1 MAAQGM
7 WGALRGW
14 LENRSSPAN
23 PDRWFIRHMGAEPAS
38 SGVHVDEDT
47 ALSAT
52 AVWAGVRIIS
62 ETLAMLPLKL
72 YERVDERSKRPA
84 RALGLY
90 RVLHDEPNPEQTSFE
105 FREMQQGFLLLWG
118 NCYAQKIY
126 NGKGEVSEMWP
137 IVPWRVS
144 VERSPTNAIMYR
156 VRLPGD
162 TGMDAMIPA
171 DDMLHIR
178 GFSTNGL
185 TGDNTVQRFRD
196 SIGLSLAAEQFGGRF
211 FGNGLAA
218 SGGLKFPGKLGPEG
232 RKNVRES
239 FREQHGGVSRAHRLM
254 ILEEGMEW
262 FQMSTDPE
270 KAQALETRKFQ
281 VTEVARILNLPPHLL
296 KDLERATFTNIEH
309 QGQEFVTYTMQPW
322 LTRWEQRLNRS
333 LLLPSQ
339 RSRYFTHFQVE
350 GLLRGDSAARASF
363 YGSMFNTGV
372 YSINDIREKEDSEPV
387 EGGDQRFVPLNMV
400 PLDKVAE
407 LLDARARLRD
417 ANAPALLAP
426 EPEPEPEPD
435 PPEEPRAVQPDAYA
449 ALGPVVRAEAERVV
463 KRRVN
468 AMRGAMKRGPQDFR
482 TWADGFFEK
491 EAALMAGALTPA
503 LLSLHALTGDTVDV
517 RALAALDVAASAD
530 EVRAALAA
538 PEEFTARMDELLAAW
553 EAGRAEEIARQIM
566 DRPADTRAA

>member
-14 LENRSSPAN
+14 LENRSSLSN
-23 PDRWFIRHMGAEPAS
+23 PDRWFIRHLGAEPAS
-38 SGVHVDEDT
+38 SGVEVTEDT

-52 AVWAGVRIIS
+52 AFWAGVRIIS

-72 YERVDERSKRPA
+72 YERIDERTKQPA
-84 RALGLY
+84 RKLGLY
-90 RVLHDEPNPEQTSFE
+90 RLLHDEFNPEQTSFE
-105 FREMQQGFLLLWG
+105 FREMQQGFALTWG
-118 NCYAQKIY
+118 SCYGQKIY
-126 NGKGEVSEMWP
+126 NWRGEVSEVWP
-137 IVPWRVS
+137 IVPWRV
-144 VERSPTNAIMYR
+144 VMERSPSNALVYR

-162 TGMDAMIPA
+162 TGTDAIIPA

-178 GFSTNGL
+178 GFSSNGL
-185 TGDNTVQRFRD
+185 TGDNVVQRFRN

-339 RSRYFTHFQVE
+339 RAHYFTQFQVQ

-407 LLDARARLRD
+407 LLDAKAK
-417 ANAPALLAP
+417 ASEAPPPPAPQP
-426 EPEPEPEPD
+426 EPEPG
-435 PPEEPRAVQPDAYA
+435 PPEEPRAAQPDAYA

-491 EAALMAGALTPA
+491 EAALMAGALAPA

-517 RALAALDVAASAD
+517 RAFAALDVEDAAG
-530 EVRAALAA
+530 EVRRALAA
-538 PEEFTARMDELLAAW
+538 PEEFTERMGELLATW
-553 EAGRAEEIARQIM
+553 EAGRAEAIARQIM